1 MKTLENRY
9 PLQGMACKH
18 GTLTWREAGAKALTK
33 HIAVEAAITQ
43 APSVQAGP
51 SAQGLGNAPTL
62 VLLHGIGSGALSW
75 AAQLDAFGS
84 THRVLAWD
92 APGYGESSP
101 LASHKPLA
109 TDYARVLDEWLAHCG
124 VQDVVLVGHSLGAL
138 MAAAWAAQRHGTAA
152 DGSTAAARL
161 RALVLASPAR
171 GYGHTSPAERQ
182 AKWVSRLELI
192 DRLGPQ
198 RLAQQRAPE
207 LCAIG
212 ACAAVVELVRWNMAR
227 TTRAGYAQA
236 AHLLAFDDLLKYLP
250 VKVPSQAPSR
260 TATLPFTA
268 FITVLCGGLDKVTPP
283 AACQSLAH
291 ALGAPLQLLPGVA
304 HPCYVEDPAGF
315 NVALTDCIA
324 QASAAVPNAPLNRH
338 G

>member
-1 MKTLENRY
+1 MKELEIKY

-18 GTLTWREAGAKALTK
+18 GTLTWREAGPNALRNG
-33 HIAVEAAITQ
+33 IAAEAAITQ
-43 APSVQAGP
+43 PAPLQPGTATQATGK
-51 SAQGLGNAPTL
+51 APTL

-75 AAQLDAFGS
+75 AAQLEAFGS
-84 THRVLAWD
+84 SHRVLAWD

-101 LASHKPLA
+101 LATNKPLA

-124 VQDVVLVGHSLGAL
+124 VQDLVLVGHSLGAL
-138 MAAAWAAQRHGTAA
+138 MSSAWAAQRHGTAA
-152 DGSTAAARL
+152 DGSTANARL

-171 GYGHTSPAERQ
+171 GYGHTSPTERQ
-182 AKWVSRLELI
+182 AKWVSRLEVI

-207 LCAIG
+207 LCATG
-212 ACAAVVELVRWNMAR
+212 ASSAVIEQVRWNMAR
-227 TTRAGYAQA
+227 ATRAGYAQA

-268 FITVLCGGLDKVTPP
+268 PITVLCGGLDKVTPP

-315 NVALTDCIA
+315 NSALADCIA
-324 QASAAVPNAPLNRH
+324 QVAAAEPNAPVQRH